1 MNLSSVMEEGQLW
14 SDNDNRS
21 ILPDATLDYADVEAM
36 IGNGSLVNFTRG
48 KEHFREIIRKH
59 FNHITYIA
67 TILYFQCHGFLVTYS
82 ALSVSDTNYSSRT
95 PPDILASFNL
105 EG

>member
-48 KEHFREIIRKH
+48 KEHFHEIIRKH

-67 TILYFQCHGFLVTYS
+67 TILYFQRHGFFGTVRYPS
-82 ALSVSDTNYSSRT
+82 ATPIIRHGHHPISS
-95 PPDILASFNL
+95 ASFNL
-105 EG
+105 